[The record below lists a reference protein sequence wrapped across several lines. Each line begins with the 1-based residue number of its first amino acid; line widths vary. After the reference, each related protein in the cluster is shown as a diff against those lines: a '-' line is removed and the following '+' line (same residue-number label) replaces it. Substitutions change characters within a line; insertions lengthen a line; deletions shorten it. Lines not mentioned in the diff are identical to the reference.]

1 MASQISDQR
10 PPDPECREDE
20 QLPDE
25 PSAGDNRLRRV
36 LRKAAHAG
44 AVVGDA
50 AIEMLSECDP
60 LKACDNF
67 LRYEL

>member
-1 MASQISDQR
+1 MASQPDQR

-36 LRKAAHAG
+36 LRKAANAG

-50 AIEMLSECDP
+50 AIEMLSNLIP
-60 LKACDNF
+60 
-67 LRYEL
+67 